1 MSDDELISAYA
12 DGTLQGAERAAF
24 EARLARE
31 ADLQRKVAATQLL
44 LREAPALRVSMVPRN
59 FILPAS
65 AAARSPRPR
74 AAQPW
79 ALRLAAAL
87 ALFLFVS
94 LLVLESALQPLS
106 QTPAGMPAMPM
117 AAEPM
122 QEAAPQSEGVG
133 QRMLP
138 QALPADITAIPT
150 PTEPTPRRWLPRARS
165 SLPRLSCSSPH
176 YACWLGLR
184 SF

>member
-65 AAARSPRPR
+65 A
-74 AAQPW
+74 
-79 ALRLAAAL
+79 
-87 ALFLFVS
+87 
-94 LLVLESALQPLS
+94 
-106 QTPAGMPAMPM
+106 
-117 AAEPM
+117 
-122 QEAAPQSEGVG
+122 
-133 QRMLP
+133 
-138 QALPADITAIPT
+138 
-150 PTEPTPRRWLPRARS
+150 
-165 SLPRLSCSSPH
+165 
-176 YACWLGLR
+176 
-184 SF
+184 